1 MSPLSPLSPSSSL
14 ACAAASADSAS
25 PATPSRRK
33 ALRLGLALLGSAT
46 AGLLSPSAQAGFARA
61 ATAPAGET
69 QVYAGVKDGV
79 PGTLTLRRRGDRF
92 EGEFEESGTRAA
104 VRGQV
109 AADRS
114 GSGGLVWEG
123 TLDVPGLAGVTL
135 PLQARGDG
143 RTLMVSVT
151 VLPGMPA
158 VAMVMH
164 RQDGAS
170 ASPATAG
177 SPEPSTRGSGR
188 IEPALVGRWVH
199 DSTLS
204 SAGGAGGFAAFSTRR
219 VLVLGGDGRARM
231 TEVSAGGGGGWS
243 AAGGESL
250 VFQGRWELRGEEL
263 WAAADTDGLFRP
275 MARVRLVDGRLV
287 ATTAQG
293 RQIWSR

>member
-1 MSPLSPLSPSSSL
+1 MSHPLPSTF
-14 ACAAASADSAS
+14 AAAAAAAS
-25 PATPSRRK
+25 ATPSRRQ
-33 ALRLGLALLGSAT
+33 ALRLGLALLGGAA
-46 AGLLSPSAQAGFARA
+46 AGLGSPSAQAGFARA
-61 ATAPAGET
+61 AAAPAGET

-92 EGEFEESGTRAA
+92 EGEFEESGARAA

-109 AADRS
+109 GPDRS

-123 TLDVPGLAGVTL
+123 TLDVPGLPGVAL

-143 RTLMVSVT
+143 RSLMVSVT

-158 VAMVMH
+158 VAMVMQ
-164 RQDGAS
+164 RQDGA
-170 ASPATAG
+170 AATPVAAG
-177 SPEPSTRGSGR
+177 SATSTTPGSGR

-199 DSTLS
+199 DRMLS
-204 SAGGAGGFAAFSTRR
+204 SSGGAGGFAALSTRR
-219 VLVLGGDGRARM
+219 VMLLRGDGRAEM
-231 TEVSAGGGGGWS
+231 TEVSAVGGGGWS
-243 AAGGESL
+243 AGRSESL

-263 WAAADTDGLFRP
+263 WAAADGDGVFRP

-293 RQIWSR
+293 RQIWTR

>member
-1 MSPLSPLSPSSSL
+1 MSPLVPSSSSTS
-14 ACAAASADSAS
+14 SAI
-25 PATPSRRK
+25 PSRRQ
-33 ALRLGLALLGSAT
+33 ALRLGVALLGGACAAL
-46 AGLLSPSAQAGFARA
+46 AGGPAQAGFARA
-61 ATAPAGET
+61 AAAPAGET

-92 EGEFEESGTRAA
+92 EGEFEESGVRAA

-109 AADRS
+109 SVDRS

-143 RTLMVSVT
+143 RSLMVSVT

-158 VAMVMH
+158 VAMVMQ
-164 RQDGAS
+164 RQEGS
-170 ASPATAG
+170 AATAAAAA
-177 SPEPSTRGSGR
+177 PESRAAGGSGR

-204 SAGGAGGFAAFSTRR
+204 SSGGAGFAAFSTRR

-231 TEVSAGGGGGWS
+231 TAVSAGGGGHWS
-243 AAGGESL
+243 AVGGESV

-263 WAAADTDGLFRP
+263 WAAADGDGQFRP

-287 ATTAQG
+287 ATNAQG
-293 RQIWSR
+293 RQIWTR